1 MKIESEGFVARKK
14 AEAAELSRDSILESN
29 LISSDQI
36 ENFTPRLRDVIDE
49 IDQIFGDVQ
58 VAGLTSFWR
67 IGKIIYDV
75 RVNPEEYL
83 TPDQQASQIDGA
95 SLITAI
101 FAPIYSADQ
110 LRNAVNF
117 YEKYPSMADVNALLS
132 LRCPDRPRWRMT
144 ISHAQMLAQI
154 PDDDQRATLAEKC
167 AEEAYTA
174 RNLAMELQDIRGN
187 LRPGAGRRPSAPKGL
202 KQQMQ
207 DLLQNQR
214 RFIARSEKLWL
225 SHDTENFYDVV
236 ANTPPEKIDANMH
249 NLLAE
254 IAENFIRMSDL
265 VADHGVM
272 CARVRDQLAAQES
285 AAEESDDADS
295 DAGAATT
302 RRQRN
307 FTR

>member
-1 MKIESEGFVARKK
+1 MARKK
-14 AEAAELSRDSILESN
+14 AESTAMSRDAVLESD
-29 LISSDQI
+29 LIPNDQI

-83 TPDQQASQIDGA
+83 TEEQQASQIDGA
-95 SLITAI
+95 SLIMAI

-117 YEKYPSMADVNALLS
+117 YEKYPSMADVNELLS

-144 ISHAQMLAQI
+144 ISHAQMLAQV
-154 PDDDQRATLAEKC
+154 PDDDQRAILTEKC

-174 RNLAMELQDIRGN
+174 RNLASELQEIRGN
-187 LRPGAGRRPSAPKGL
+187 LRPGAGRHHSAPKGL

-214 RFIARSEKLWL
+214 RFITRSEKLWL
-225 SHDTENFYDVV
+225 AEDSENFYDVV
-236 ANTPPEKIDANMH
+236 ANTPPEKIDLNMR

-254 IAENFIRMSDL
+254 IAENFTRMSDL
-265 VADHGVM
+265 VADHNVM
-272 CARVRDQLAAQES
+272 CTRVREQLLAQEN
-285 AAEESDDADS
+285 AAEDAADAEADDDT
-295 DAGAATT
+295 DQT
-302 RRQRN
+302 RRSRN